1 MDAGTWLPARMPA
14 AVFHRRADVRIEEV
28 AVPRPGP
35 GEVLLSVAAVG
46 ICGTDAAEYA
56 HGPAMFPVEQRHP
69 TTGHLGPMVMGHE
82 FAGTVV
88 AVGEGLDAGL
98 VGRLVASAGSLSCG
112 ACWQCAR
119 GRGNMCDSYAAVG
132 LHRDGALA
140 RYVTTPLANCVFAD
154 EHGLTGDGAALVQP
168 MSIAVHAARRS
179 RVVPDERAAVVGVG
193 GIGAFLVYVLGRWGV
208 DVTVS
213 EIADERLEL
222 ASRLGAARAVR
233 TGVDRKN
240 GDGGDGGDNG
250 NDGNRDGPLAAAM
263 AEAGGPPAVVFE
275 VSGTVAGYESALATL
290 PRGGRL
296 VLVGIQKR
304 PHPVDLGRLTVS
316 ELEFVGT
323 NAMVYQDDLPEAV
336 RLVAARRDGWSD
348 IAPTALAL
356 DELVPLGLEP
366 LAGGRPHAVK
376 TLVDPWADAS
386 RPTAFADI
394 RSEGNSNGT

>member
-1 MDAGTWLPARMPA
+1 MSSSTHRMPA
-14 AVFHRRADVRIEEV
+14 AVFHGRGDVRVEEV

-35 GEVLLSVAAVG
+35 NEVLLSVAAAG

-56 HGPAMFPVEQRHP
+56 HGPSMFPVERRHP
-69 TTGHLGPMVMGHE
+69 ATGHLGPMVMGHE

-88 AVGEGLDAGL
+88 AVGDELDPGL
-98 VGRLVASAGSLSCG
+98 VGRLVASAGSLCCG

-119 GRGNMCDSYAAVG
+119 GRGNMCESYAAVG

-154 EHGLTGDGAALVQP
+154 EHGLTGDAAALVQP

-179 RVVPDERAAVVGVG
+179 RITPEERAVLVGAG

-208 DVTVS
+208 GVAVR
-213 EIADERLEL
+213 ELVDERLEL
-222 ASRLGAARAVR
+222 ARRLGAA
-233 TGVDRKN
+233 
-240 GDGGDGGDNG
+240 
-250 NDGNRDGPLAAAM
+250 PL
-263 AEAGGPPAVVFE
+263 EEEGGPPAVVFE

-336 RLVAARRDGWSD
+336 RLVAARREGWAD
-348 IAPTALAL
+348 VAPTALTL
-356 DELVPLGLEP
+356 DELVPHGLEP
-366 LAGGRPHAVK
+366 LTQGRAPAVK
-376 TLVDPWADAS
+376 MLVDPWANAS
-386 RPTAFADI
+386 RPTAFA
-394 RSEGNSNGT
+394 RRKESHGT